1 MKKYLLDTCAFLWAA
16 AGDAS
21 LSSKAK
27 RIMASDEAMLVLS
40 SASIWEM
47 AIKIS
52 HKRLVLPKALDD
64 YMAEKAALPNLEILP
79 VFWTSCCR
87 VSRLPFHHHDPFDRL
102 LIAQAL
108 DEKLPVVTSDAVFK
122 KYGVTVIW

>member
-1 MKKYLLDTCAFLWAA
+1 MKKYLLDTCTFLWAA
-16 AGDAS
+16 ADDAA
-21 LSSKAK
+21 LSSRAK
-27 RIMASDEAMLVLS
+27 KIIASDEAMLMLS

-52 HKRLVLPKALDD
+52 RKRLFLPKPLDE
-64 YMAEKAALPNLEILP
+64 YMTEKATLPNLEILP
-79 VFWTSCCR
+79 VFWTSCCK

-108 DEKLPVVTSDAVFK
+108 EGKLPVVTSDVTFK

>member
-16 AGDAS
+16 AGDPA
-21 LSSKAK
+21 LSPRAK
-27 RIMASDEAMLVLS
+27 KIISSDESFLVIS

-52 HKRLVLPKALDD
+52 HKRLVLPKPLDE
-64 YMAEKAALPNLEILP
+64 YMAEKSVLPNLEIKPL
-79 VFWTSCCR
+79 FWTTCCR
-87 VSRLPFHHHDPFDRL
+87 VSLLPFHHHDPFDRL

-108 DEKLPVVTSDAVFK
+108 EDKLPVITSDAIFK
-122 KYGVTVIW
+122 KYGVTVVW

>member
-16 AGDAS
+16 ANDPA
-21 LSSKAK
+21 LSSRAK
-27 RIMASDEAMLVLS
+27 KIIASDDAMLVFS

-52 HKRLVLPKALDD
+52 HKRLVLPKPLDE
-64 YMAEKAALPNLEILP
+64 YMAEKAVLPNFEIMP
-79 VFWTSCCR
+79 VFWNSCCS
-87 VSRLPFHHHDPFDRL
+87 VSRLPFHHNDPFDRL

-108 DEKLPVVTSDAVFK
+108 EEKLPVITSDAVFK